1 MVYFPATIYLLP
13 INIHRLNRD
22 DSKNRSDFAV
32 VVVAV
37 AVYLVY
43 YYHRTYRT
51 VCSVRHRDLVVAAA
65 VVDHPVVVGVVVRDV
80 AAGDHHVVVAAA
92 AVVDSHHLV
101 APRVDT
107 AYLSGFAAG
116 VAVADRVEACH
127 QEEAYHLEEACHQ
140 EEIAVLNPVF
150 LLCHRA
156 VEAAVSDH
164 YYRTEMEV
172 DGTVAVAARTDA
184 VVVWI
189 AVADSLV
196 VPSSPAAAAAAAR
209 MEKTAAAVARTDH
222 SVAAVMAALLALAA
236 VLRKDPTSTMTPVAG
251 RANTRRDY
259 SDRDLPRHLQRDHR
273 PMISLFP
280 KSSNFWHQSWR
291 WLVHWR
297 SRPLRGFFY

>member
-43 YYHRTYRT
+43 YHHRTYRT

-80 AAGDHHVVVAAA
+80 AAEDHHVVVAA

-116 VAVADRVEACH
+116 VAVADRVGAC
-127 QEEAYHLEEACHQ
+127 HLEEACHQ

-150 LLCHRA
+150 LLCQRA
-156 VEAAVSDH
+156 VEAAVADH

-222 SVAAVMAALLALAA
+222 IVAAVMAALLALAA

-280 KSSNFWHQSWR
+280 KSSNFWHQLWR